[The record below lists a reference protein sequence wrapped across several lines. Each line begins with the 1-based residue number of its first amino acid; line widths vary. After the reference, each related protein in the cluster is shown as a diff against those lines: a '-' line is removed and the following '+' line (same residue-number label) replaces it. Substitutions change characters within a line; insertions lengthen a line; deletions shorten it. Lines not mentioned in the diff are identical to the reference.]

1 MSFSQLSPGKWRS
14 RSFDEPPSRQI
25 PCARERHLP
34 RFPRK
39 SEQHLPHGVHLE
51 ATRNSKGWFVMTI
64 VEIKFV
70 HVNEQP
76 YVVLFG
82 TSIATNATRFDVDSL
97 PGRQR

>member
-1 MSFSQLSPGKWRS
+1 
-14 RSFDEPPSRQI
+14 
-25 PCARERHLP
+25 
-34 RFPRK
+34 
-39 SEQHLPHGVHLE
+39 
-51 ATRNSKGWFVMTI
+51 MTI